1 METISEKKLL
11 LQIDERGT
19 RPGIAEELG
28 RQPEVFRCETTR
40 LKVGHYLIDRRI
52 LIERMPLPDFLS
64 SLKSGD
70 LFGEAYRLAYCGYRP
85 VMILEGTKSQVDKIR
100 LKRESVQGALIHLSV
115 ILAIPL
121 LRSANIRETC
131 QLIRYTGIQLARK
144 TSPRKQRPIHK
155 AAASAPEKPDGA
167 IGLLAHLPGIGPER
181 ARAMLDR
188 FGCLKEVFNAEVDA
202 LQEVK
207 GVGRKKAEE
216 VFAMINRK
224 K

>member
-28 RQPEVFRCETTR
+28 RQPEVFRCEATR
-40 LKVGHYLIDRRI
+40 LKVGHCLIDRRI
-52 LIERMPLPDFLS
+52 LIERMPLPDFLNA
-64 SLKSGD
+64 LKSGD

-85 VMILEGTKSQVDKIR
+85 MMILEGTKSEVGNMR

-121 LRSANIRETC
+121 MRSANIRETC

-144 TSPRKQRPIHK
+144 TSPRKQRPIQK
-155 AAASAPEKPDGA
+155 AGVGAAEKPDGA

-181 ARAMLDR
+181 AQAMLDH
-188 FGCLKEVFNAEVDA
+188 FGCLREVFNADMEA

-207 GVGRKKAEE
+207 GVGRKKAQEIAK
-216 VFAMINRK
+216 VIRGT
-224 K
+224 